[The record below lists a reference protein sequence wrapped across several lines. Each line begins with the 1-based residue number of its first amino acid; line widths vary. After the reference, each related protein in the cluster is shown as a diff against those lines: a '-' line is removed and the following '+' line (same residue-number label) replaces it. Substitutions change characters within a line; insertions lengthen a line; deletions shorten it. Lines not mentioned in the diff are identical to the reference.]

1 MPPVPRTVEPADVRT
16 LATGLLFPEGPV
28 AVDDG
33 SILLVEI
40 ARGTLTRVD
49 AEGAVEVVAE
59 CGGGP
64 NGCAVAADGTAYV
77 TNNGGCFTWLD
88 RMGLRFP
95 GPPPE
100 DYPGHGALQRVDLGT
115 GEVTDLY
122 DACDGNPLRAPNDL
136 VIDAGGGIW
145 FTDHGVRTE
154 RSSDRTS
161 AYYAAADGSSI
172 TEVVRPLEAPNGI
185 GLSPDGDR
193 LYVAETHTG
202 RVWAWDV
209 DGPGKVSGPNP
220 LGPGGAI
227 LLADPGDFTLFDSL
241 AVDADGWVCVAT
253 LVKGGITCIAPDG
266 TAVEHVPLPDPL
278 TTNIC
283 FSADGTTAFATLSG
297 TGQLVSFPWH
307 DH

>member
-1 MPPVPRTVEPADVRT
+1 MPPVPHIIEPADVRT
-16 LATGLLFPEGPV
+16 LATGLRFPEGPV
-28 AVDDG
+28 AMDDG
-33 SILLVEI
+33 SVLLVEI

-49 AEGAVEVVAE
+49 PDGKGEVVAE

-77 TNNGGCFTWLD
+77 ANNGGCFEWVD
-88 RMGLRFP
+88 RMGLLFP
-95 GPPPE
+95 GTPPPE
-100 DYPGHGALQRVDLGT
+100 SYPGHGSLQRIDLDT

-136 VIDAGGGIW
+136 AIDADGGIW

-172 TEVVRPLEAPNGI
+172 IEVLRPLEAPNGI
-185 GLSPDGDR
+185 GLSPAGDR
-193 LYVAETHTG
+193 LYIAETHTG

-220 LGPGGAI
+220 LGPGGGI

-241 AVDADGWVCVAT
+241 AVDAAGWVCVAT

-266 TAVEHVPLPDPL
+266 GAVEHVPLP
-278 TTNIC
+278 
-283 FSADGTTAFATLSG
+283 
-297 TGQLVSFPWH
+297 
-307 DH
+307 